1 MSAVDHARRT
11 ILFVNIAHAFDH
23 FTLLIFPTAVIA
35 IALEVSSS
43 YAELIELATGAFVAF
58 GLFSLPVGWIADKV
72 GRRNLLGIFFF
83 GVGLTCLALSQATES
98 LEFMIG
104 LFVLGM
110 FGAIYHPVGSAM
122 LVSNATKLGRDLGV
136 NGVWGNMGAALASGV
151 TGLLAMNYG
160 WQAAFYV
167 PGILCLLAGTVF
179 VYQIRDD
186 GQSLNAGKKSKKPVL
201 TVSRPIF
208 LLGVFAIALI
218 GGGMTFNITTIALP
232 KIIDDG
238 IGAGLALAVVGSLTT
253 GVFVFGAM
261 TQLLIGKLMDR
272 YALPTLFV
280 FLSLLQPVGLALAAF
295 GTGLLSLLGLVLSM
309 AAIYGQV
316 VINDGMVARYIPV
329 QFQAKAF
336 GFRYFIGFGVAG
348 AAVPLISNLY
358 EVGGMIQV
366 LITGAGFG
374 ATVFGMAVLFYALA
388 RPGAADVPNQQPAE

>member
-1 MSAVDHARRT
+1 MPDVDHARRT

-35 IALEVSSS
+35 IALEVSAS
-43 YAELIELATGAFVAF
+43 YADLIELATGAFVAF
-58 GLFSLPVGWIADKV
+58 GLLSLPVGWIADKV
-72 GRRNLLGIFFF
+72 GRRNLLAIFFF
-83 GVGLTCLALSQATES
+83 GVGLTCLALSQVSEPI
-98 LEFMIG
+98 EFTVG
-104 LFVLGM
+104 LFMLGS

-151 TGLLAMNYG
+151 TGLLAMQFG

-167 PGILCLLAGTVF
+167 PGVLCLIFGIAFLHLVRVDTHAAN
-179 VYQIRDD
+179 
-186 GQSLNAGKKSKKPVL
+186 SGKKASKPVL
-201 TVSRPIF
+201 TVTRPV
-208 LLGVFAIALI
+208 LVLAVFAIALI
-218 GGGMTFNITTIALP
+218 GGAMTFNIITISLP

-238 IGAGLALAVVGSLTT
+238 IGAGLALAAVGSLTT

-261 TQLLIGKLMDR
+261 TQLLIGRLMDR
-272 YALPTLFV
+272 FTLPVLFV
-280 FLSLLQPVGLALAAF
+280 CLSLLQPVGLFLASSGSEAIMLF
-295 GTGLLSLLGLVLSM
+295 GLVLGM

-329 QFQAKAF
+329 AWQARAF

-358 EVGGMIQV
+358 DTGGILPV
-366 LITGAGFG
+366 LVAGAGFG
-374 ATVFGMAVLFYALA
+374 ATVFGMAVLFLALTRSVSA
-388 RPGAADVPNQQPAE
+388 SAPDQAPAE